1 MTAAPVALTLFELS
15 HFLSVSSHACSVLP
29 VEPSF
34 AAAAGGDLQPLT
46 ESKMSA
52 NPGTAEQPASD
63 SVGRDREISIADH

>member
-1 MTAAPVALTLFELS
+1 M
-15 HFLSVSSHACSVLP
+15 LP

-34 AAAAGGDLQPLT
+34 AAAAAGDLQPLT

-52 NPGTAEQPASD
+52 NPRTAEQPASD